1 MPGAVEQRSGMA
13 LASFILGL
21 VGVLLCV
28 FVVPS
33 LLAVIFGFVGLS
45 AIRRDAPRLTGRNLA
60 IWGIVLGFVGLIAF
74 GVFMVLGLTGT
85 LDEDS
90 GSSLFLGDGEV
101 VFSDLEVGQCIM
113 LPDDLGGTIRG
124 IEVADCVE
132 PHDGEVFATGDLD
145 PDDSRSFPGL
155 EAVALE
161 VEQVCFDAFEPYV
174 GNEYGASELDV
185 VYFFPREM
193 SWRFDSGYVCVAVDR
208 TGASIVGSVEG
219 SGR

>member
-1 MPGAVEQRSGMA
+1 MAAEQRSGMA
-13 LASFILGL
+13 LTSFILGL
-21 VGVLLCV
+21 VGIVLCV
-28 FVVPS
+28 FFVPS

-45 AIRRDAPRLTGRNLA
+45 AIRREAPRLTGRNLA
-60 IWGIVLGFVGLIAF
+60 IWGIVLGFVGMIVF
-74 GVFMVLGLTGT
+74 GVFLAIGLSEE
-85 LDEDS
+85 LDDDS

-101 VFSDLEVGQCIM
+101 VFSDLEVGECIM

-124 IEVADCVE
+124 IEVADCVG

-155 EAVALE
+155 DAAALE
-161 VEQVCFDAFEPYV
+161 VEQACFDAFEPYV
-174 GNEYGASELDV
+174 GTEYGDSDLDV

-193 SWRFDSGYVCVAVDR
+193 SWRFDSGYVCVAVDPA
-208 TGASIVGSVEG
+208 GASLVGSVEG

>member
-1 MPGAVEQRSGMA
+1 MA

-21 VGVLLCV
+21 VGVVLC
-28 FVVPS
+28 FFLIPS

-45 AIRRDAPRLTGRNLA
+45 AIRRDAPRVTGRKLA
-60 IWGIVLGFVGLIAF
+60 IWGIVLGGIGLIAF
-74 GVFMVLGLTGT
+74 AVFMVLGLTGA
-85 LDEDS
+85 LDDES
-90 GSSLFLGDGEV
+90 GSSLFLSDGEV
-101 VFSDLEVGQCIM
+101 VFSDLEVGECIM

-124 IEVADCVE
+124 IEVADCDD

-155 EAVALE
+155 EAAALE
-161 VEQVCFDAFEPYV
+161 VEQACFDAFEPFV
-174 GNEYGASELDV
+174 GAAYSDSDLDV

-193 SWRFDSGYVCVAVDR
+193 SWRFDSGYVCVAVDPR
-208 TGASIVGSVEG
+208 GVALTGSVEG